1 MGMRHNASSDA
12 MPTFPVGRVV
22 SIDTAAMNM
31 IIEVEAEEV
40 HLVLKRESLRE
51 RPRPKT
57 SAGSSATKSS
67 ASKSSCSW
75 EWCASAS
82 GKDAWTAYDASI
94 CAKLE
99 KAFQRSEQEVSLAI
113 AGTKYRIDL
122 QHMQQINC
130 R

>member
-1 MGMRHNASSDA
+1 MAALDASLNKTAELPPLDEPFLSTPVWRWGLPLHADTWLRFDTFSATALEMRRNASSDA

-51 RPRPKT
+51 RPRPKS

-67 ASKSSCSW
+67 A
-75 EWCASAS
+75 
-82 GKDAWTAYDASI
+82 
-94 CAKLE
+94 
-99 KAFQRSEQEVSLAI
+99 
-113 AGTKYRIDL
+113 
-122 QHMQQINC
+122 
-130 R
+130 